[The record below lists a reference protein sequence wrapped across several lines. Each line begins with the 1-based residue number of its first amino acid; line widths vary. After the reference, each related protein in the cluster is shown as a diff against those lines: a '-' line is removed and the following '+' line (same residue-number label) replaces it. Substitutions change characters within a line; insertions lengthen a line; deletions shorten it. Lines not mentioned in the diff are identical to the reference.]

1 MKLAKKNSI
10 KTKLHKTPRIYSD
23 MKLMS
28 RECKTNL
35 ISTWMSNRPKRF
47 TTQTLERKLSPEKQ
61 VEETT
66 QLIKDTLINPPF
78 VCNKNPSIILLF
90 QPKGMG

>member
-1 MKLAKKNSI
+1 
-10 KTKLHKTPRIYSD
+10 

-47 TTQTLERKLSPEKQ
+47 KTETLERKLSPKKQ

-66 QLIKDTLINPPF
+66 QLIKETSINPPL
-78 VCNKNPSIILLF
+78 VCNKNPLIILLF
-90 QPKGMG
+90 QQKDTYYKGPI